1 MSEALQSLPV
11 ALQSSSTLDTDRIY
25 PAFLHTLKCVGAF
38 LLKLCLFVHCGLRV
52 HLVAELIR
60 SCDGCRL
67 QLKEKQQPCLTCWCL
82 GIDSNKG
89 AGLCQA
95 GASTGLKGQRL
106 GDFFELWAFEAGPLP
121 DCVFHLLMK
130 SVLCYHHVGVN
141 PSGMGRKVS

>member
-1 MSEALQSLPV
+1 M
-11 ALQSSSTLDTDRIY
+11 R
-25 PAFLHTLKCVGAF
+25 
-38 LLKLCLFVHCGLRV
+38 
-52 HLVAELIR
+52 LVAELIR

-95 GASTGLKGQRL
+95 GASTGLKSQRL
-106 GDFFELWAFEAGPLP
+106 GDFLELWAFNAGPLP